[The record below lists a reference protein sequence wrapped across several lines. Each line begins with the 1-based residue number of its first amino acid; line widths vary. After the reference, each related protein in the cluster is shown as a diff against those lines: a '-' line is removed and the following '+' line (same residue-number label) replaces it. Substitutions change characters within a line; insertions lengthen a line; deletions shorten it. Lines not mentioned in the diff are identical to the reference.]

1 MDISLKPTYA
11 LPEGVATAVV
21 RGPTEVVLQV
31 HPDAEA
37 TDVCDAVNALIKA
50 ERPAWVYTGGIFRP
64 RLADGAA

>member
-1 MDISLKPTYA
+1 MSLKPTYA

-37 TDVCDAVNALIKA
+37 TDVCDAVNALIES

-64 RLADGAA
+64 RVDGAA